1 MPGNTLISSYLAGLH
16 RHLPADLA
24 DEVAG
29 GLAEAYEYHL
39 ARGYGE
45 TAAARAAVSET
56 GDLAQVV
63 GEFTRLA
70 PGRRAARALLA
81 TGPLMGACWGA
92 ALIAARA
99 WAWPLPGTARAVFG
113 AALLIAVAVL
123 AIAATSQ
130 HSYQRTRLTT
140 LAGPALAILDATMI
154 SAALLAAPALT
165 WLLAIAITASLTRI
179 TLTVTALP
187 RITTA

>member
-1 MPGNTLISSYLAGLH
+1 MPGNTLISSYLAGLR

-29 GLAEAYEYHL
+29 GLAEAYEHHL
-39 ARGYGE
+39 ARGHGE

-81 TGPLMGACWGA
+81 TGPLAGACWGA

-99 WAWPLPGTARAVFG
+99 WTWPLPGTARAVFG
-113 AALLIAVAVL
+113 VALLITVAVL

-154 SAALLAAPALT
+154 TAALLAAPVLT

-179 TLTVTALP
+179 TLTLTALP

>member
-1 MPGNTLISSYLAGLH
+1 MVF
-16 RHLPADLA
+16 PAPFSLA

-29 GLAEAYEYHL
+29 GLAEAYEDHL

-99 WAWPLPGTARAVFG
+99 RAWPLPGTARAVFG
-113 AALLIAVAVL
+113 AALLITVAVL

-130 HSYQRTRLTT
+130 HSYQRPGSPLWP
-140 LAGPALAILDATMI
+140 GPPWPSWT
-154 SAALLAAPALT
+154 
-165 WLLAIAITASLTRI
+165 
-179 TLTVTALP
+179 P
-187 RITTA
+187 R